1 VRQIKIIRAISLVAR
16 IFFASVNALSR
27 IIQFPTTF
35 VQFPRQTESVDTMG
49 GWQAELIKGLSL
61 YIDTAFTMMLV

>member
-1 VRQIKIIRAISLVAR
+1 VAAITGRRSSTCSFTFNFPDKLK
-16 IFFASVNALSR
+16 ALR